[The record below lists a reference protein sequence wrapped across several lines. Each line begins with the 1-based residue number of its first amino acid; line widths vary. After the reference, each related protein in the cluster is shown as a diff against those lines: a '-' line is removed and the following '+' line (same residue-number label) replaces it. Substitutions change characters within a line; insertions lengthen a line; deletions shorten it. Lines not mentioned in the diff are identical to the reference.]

1 MIFQKEPML
10 TDGIA
15 IGNSMYVN
23 IFAIP
28 SEIKGV
34 PTAKNSGGRTSP
46 NNETPTAVVNK
57 FSSKV
62 STDGVSRINRTST
75 KIVDPVTI
83 KELRVQ
89 GPTLTATFGI

>member
-1 MIFQKEPML
+1 ML

-46 NNETPTAVVNK
+46 YNETPTALVNK
-57 FSSKV
+57 FSSLV
-62 STDGVSRINRTST
+62 STDAVSRINRTST
-75 KIVDPVTI
+75 KIVDPLTI
-83 KELRVQ
+83 KELLVQ
-89 GPTLTATFGI
+89 GPTLSATFGI

>member
-1 MIFQKEPML
+1 ML
-10 TDGIA
+10 ADRIA

-28 SEIKGV
+28 PEIKGV

-75 KIVDPVTI
+75 KMVDPVTI
-83 KELRVQ
+83 KELQVH
-89 GPTLTATFGI
+89 GPTLTATFH